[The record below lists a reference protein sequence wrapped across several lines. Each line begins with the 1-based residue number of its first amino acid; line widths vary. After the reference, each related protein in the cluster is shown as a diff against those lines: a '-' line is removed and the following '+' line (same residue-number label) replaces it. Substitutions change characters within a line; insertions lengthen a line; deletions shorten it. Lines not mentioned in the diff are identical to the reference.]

1 MIEDICKKGGLLNTL
16 FSSIEQSEKVSVFG
30 CGLGEKLNI
39 ALGCNAFILYVAG
52 SDRQSEVTEKL
63 NGANLRCDVL
73 SYTPS
78 LCNTFNNQQ
87 LIDTLYKLINSEL
100 DALVIDPIILN
111 AYLPNKDYLKNNMYS
126 IAVGDNVSIDKIVS
140 KLTLFGFERVEFVEN
155 DCSYSVK
162 GDTIDIK
169 IDGKYYR
176 IMWDWD
182 KIEKIKQCDSVSL
195 IPTNSVDCVK
205 IKNNTLFEIDDE
217 KLNEFYV
224 KTKNAKAKQYID
236 ENRSNC
242 QNIWWFL
249 PFSKCFLSK
258 IYDYVPNCVV
268 FFDDIK
274 SNYDTLKTSCE
285 IYNQEIKDAIKNGAM
300 SEIHKSYLFEEQ
312 LVFPENTPV
321 VGFQSITNANRIFS
335 PNRVFNF
342 RCMPSISYRGKW
354 DVLALDLGTK
364 MSNSTQI
371 LYIKSNENAN
381 QISQVLDKKHITHNI
396 IQSISKCQ
404 NGVNLLPR
412 AGGISCAFVDENI
425 FVYSSDDLCGV
436 ARKVENKNF
445 VSFDMALPEKNDIV
459 VHNIYGVGRCLGVE
473 CLNLSNSSR
482 DYVIIEYKN
491 NDKLYLPV
499 ENINQIS
506 KYIGG
511 DNHPALNK
519 LGSNDFAKTK
529 EKVKAKIKEMAFS
542 LVELYKARL
551 DTKGFVY
558 PKETELMSAFAE
570 SFGYTETAD
579 QVKALQDIFSDME
592 SGRVMDRL
600 VCGDV
605 GFGKTEVAMRAAFKT
620 VVAGKQVAF
629 MCPTTILSEQHYN
642 TLVSRM
648 KGFGIKIEVLNRFR
662 TNAEC
667 EKIYQKVK
675 DGEVDIVV
683 GTHKLL
689 NKNIVYKNL
698 GLLILDEEQK
708 FGVEAKETIKEVR
721 KNVNVLT
728 LSATPIPRTLN
739 MALSGIRDI
748 SVIETPPVSRIPT
761 QVQVCEYSDLILKN
775 AILRELE
782 RGGQVLVVYNKVE
795 TIYEWVGR
803 IQSLVGSDVSIDVAH
818 GQMEEKKL
826 ESAIMKLYN
835 GETQILVST
844 TLIENGVDLPNA
856 NTLVVLD
863 SDELGL
869 SQLYQLKGRIG
880 RSDRQAYAY
889 FTYRKDILNET
900 AYKRLEAISQF
911 TAMGSGF
918 KIALRDLEIRGAGN
932 VLGVE
937 QHGHMQKVGYAMY
950 IQLLNEAVGELKGNI
965 ITHTHEVRVET
976 SLNAFVPH
984 DYIQNYGA
992 RMSAYMKIS
1001 KLTDID
1007 GYVKLYHEFEDAFGD
1022 VPNELNTLLKI
1033 SLVKNLAQKM
1043 GATKVV
1049 VKAHE
1054 CKVFFEKIID
1064 VERYMEYVNSTD
1076 DVVLEV
1082 ESVPIIIVKGSAD
1095 QNILDKSQ
1103 NFLSLCTT

>member
-1 MIEDICKKGGLLNTL
+1 MIEDICKESGLLNTL
-16 FSSIEQSEKVSVFG
+16 FNSINKGEKVSVFG

-39 ALGCNAFILYVAG
+39 ALGCNAFILYVAN
-52 SDRQSEVTEKL
+52 SDRQGEVVEKFK
-63 NGANLRCDVL
+63 GANLRCETL
-73 SYTPS
+73 SYMPS
-78 LCNTFNNQQ
+78 LSNTFNNNA
-87 LIDTLYKLINSEL
+87 LISTLYKLIDNQL
-100 DALVIDPIILN
+100 DVLVVDPIMLQ
-111 AYLPNKDYLKNNMYS
+111 AYLPNVEYLKSSKYVLS
-126 IAVGDNVSIDKIVS
+126 AGDNISLDAVVEKIIS
-140 KLTLFGFERVEFVEN
+140 LGFERVDLVEN
-155 DCSYSVK
+155 EYTYSVK
-162 GDTIDIK
+162 GDTIDVK
-169 IDGKYYR
+169 IDGEYYR

-195 IPTNSVDCVK
+195 IPIKELENLQ
-205 IKNNTLFEIDDE
+205 IKNNNLFKIDFE
-217 KLNEFYV
+217 KLNAFYA
-224 KTKNAKAKQYID
+224 KTKNSKIKQYID
-236 ENRSNC
+236 ENRHKC
-242 QNIWWFL
+242 QNSWWFL
-249 PFSKCFLSK
+249 PFGSDKLSK
-258 IYDYVPNCVV
+258 IYDFLPESVLM
-268 FFDDIK
+268 FDDVK
-274 SNYDTLKTSCE
+274 SNYETFKSDCD
-285 IYNQEIKDAIKNGAM
+285 IYNQEIKSSIKNGDMAD
-300 SEIHKSYLFEEQ
+300 IHKEYLFEDSIE
-312 LVFPENTPV
+312 FPSCLPI
-321 VGFQSITNANRIFS
+321 VGFQSITNANKLFRPNKVFS
-335 PNRVFNF
+335 F

-354 DVLALDLGTK
+354 DVLALDLSTRP
-364 MSNSTQI
+364 SNSTQI
-371 LYIKSNENAN
+371 LYVKSNENAN
-381 QISQVLDKKHITHNI
+381 QISQVLDKKHVSHNI
-396 IQSISKCQ
+396 IQSLSKCQ
-404 NGVNLLPR
+404 TGINLLPR
-412 AGGISCAFVDENI
+412 VGGISCAFVDENI
-425 FVYSSDDLCGV
+425 YVYSSDDLCGV
-436 ARKVENKNF
+436 VKKSIDKNF
-445 VSFDMALPEKNDIV
+445 VSFDMTLPEKNDIV

-473 CLNLSNSSR
+473 CLKLSSSSR

-511 DNHPALNK
+511 DKHPALNK
-519 LGSNDFAKTK
+519 LGSNDFIKTK

-551 DTKGFVY
+551 DAKGFVY

-570 SFGYTETAD
+570 SFGFTETAD
-579 QVKALQDIFSDME
+579 QVKALQDIYDDME

-620 VVAGKQVAF
+620 VAAGKQVAF

-642 TLVSRM
+642 TLLSRM
-648 KGFGIKIEVLNRFR
+648 KDFGINIEVLNRFK
-662 TNAEC
+662 TKTEC
-667 EKIYQKVK
+667 DKIYQKVK
-675 DGEVDIVV
+675 DGTVDIVV

-689 NKNIVYKNL
+689 NKNLVYKNL

-708 FGVEAKETIKEVR
+708 FGVEAKETIKELR

-748 SVIETPPVSRIPT
+748 SVIETPPISRIPT

-775 AILRELE
+775 AILRELD

-803 IQSLVGSDVSIDVAH
+803 IKNMIGSDVSIDVAH

-826 ESAIMKLYN
+826 ENAIMKLYN

-856 NTLVVLD
+856 NTLIVLN

-889 FTYRKDILNET
+889 FTYNKDILNET

-950 IQLLNEAVGELKGNI
+950 IQLLNEAVGELKGNTT
-965 ITHTHEVRVET
+965 THTHEVRVET

-984 DYIQNYGA
+984 DYIPNYGA

-1001 KLTDID
+1001 KISDLD
-1007 GYVKLYHEFEDAFGD
+1007 GYIGLYHQFEDAFGD
-1022 VPNELNTLLKI
+1022 VPVELKNLLKI
-1033 SLVKNLAQKM
+1033 SLIKNLAQKM

-1049 VKAHE
+1049 VKSHE
-1054 CKVFFEKIID
+1054 CKVFFEKLDD
-1064 VERYMEYVNSTD
+1064 VKAYMEHVNDTS

-1082 ESVPIIIVKGSAD
+1082 ESVPIIVIKGD
-1095 QNILDKSQ
+1095 INQNILDKSQ
-1103 NFLSLCTT
+1103 NFLSICTT